1 MTFDKFNVE
10 YASNC
15 KKKDYL
21 FVGSLAKYTS
31 VSKNIIQRSEEQHAK
46 YKSLSKTQLAGLAL
60 RKFYSEEFQAD
71 LEEEDD
77 DSQVQIE

>member
-1 MTFDKFNVE
+1 MIQ
-10 YASNC
+10 
-15 KKKDYL
+15 KK
-21 FVGSLAKYTS
+21 
-31 VSKNIIQRSEEQHAK
+31 
-46 YKSLSKTQLAGLAL
+46 QLTGLAL